1 MLSKVLALAIF
12 MASVQ
17 AFTINLSPKANGE
30 IKECLAGTTDWF
42 GNYKLDVTPMPINL
56 ANGNEVTVDGEIT
69 LKQAIE
75 QGSKVAISLELPWAI
90 SIFPWVGNISIPCV
104 EVVNYVLTFHIFI
117 AIKNIY
123 LFHFRSLLVCT
134 LDLASTILV
143 MIFCHVWI
151 ALVNVVNSFQKVK
164 LVHFH

>member
-12 MASVQ
+12 MASTQ
-17 AFTINLSPKANGE
+17 AFTIKISPKANGE
-30 IKECLAGTTDWF
+30 LKECLAGTSDWF
-42 GNYKLDVTPMPINL
+42 GNYKLDVSPMPIAL
-56 ANGNEVTVDGEIT
+56 ANGNEVTLDAQIT

-75 QGSKVAISLELPWAI
+75 QGSKVAIEVI
-90 SIFPWVGNISIPCV
+90 QEIPWVGDIPIPCT
-104 EVVNYVLTFHIFI
+104 EVVNYLLFHIFI
-117 AIKNIY
+117 TIKNIY

-143 MIFCHVWI
+143 MIFCHFWI

>member
-1 MLSKVLALAIF
+1 M
-12 MASVQ
+12 
-17 AFTINLSPKANGE
+17 
-30 IKECLAGTTDWF
+30 AGTTDWF

-56 ANGNEVTVDGEIT
+56 ANGNEVTLDGEIT

-75 QGSKVAISLELPWAI
+75 QGSKVAIKVTQELPWI
-90 SIFPWVGNISIPCV
+90 GNIPIPCA
-104 EVVNYVLTFHIFI
+104 EVINYLLFHIFI
-117 AIKNIY
+117 ITIKNIY

-143 MIFCHVWI
+143 MIFCHFWR
-151 ALVNVVNSFQKVK
+151 ALVNAVNYFLKVK